1 MSYSVAPNESTAPRR
16 GSITIAG
23 RVLTVSQAGVPVRI
37 NAATVSGKKLFVVG
51 ENFDP
56 GAVILLNGIEQKTKN
71 EPQNPRTALI
81 VKQAGKKITAGDKL
95 QVRNPNGS
103 LSEEFTFT
111 GS

>member
-1 MSYSVAPNESTAPRR
+1 LQVT
-16 GSITIAG
+16 
-23 RVLTVSQAGVPVRI
+23 QAGVLVRI
-37 NAATVSGKKLFVVG
+37 NAAMVSGKKLVVTG

-56 GAVILLNGIEQKTKN
+56 GAVILLNGEEQKTKN

-81 VKQAGKKITAGDKL
+81 GKKVGKKIAAGDKL

-103 LSEEFTFT
+103 ISEEFTFT